1 MRSWVLAVCF
11 TGSDKYLQWKAREY
25 FFFRATD
32 FFYDKMHSMKS
43 RFFFIDGDSI
53 RAYRSGG
60 VTCRDRAAQGG
71 RIASAG
77 GAVHSAGQFSQAVVI
92 NKSPYALQTVDFL
105 TSVVYPPVEVVKT
118 VRCLRVE

>member
-77 GAVHSAGQFSQAVVI
+77 GAVHSAGQFSQAVFGVTEHEEDGGD
-92 NKSPYALQTVDFL
+92 QQE
-105 TSVVYPPVEVVKT
+105 PVCAPDCRFPNE
-118 VRCLRVE
+118 RCVPFR